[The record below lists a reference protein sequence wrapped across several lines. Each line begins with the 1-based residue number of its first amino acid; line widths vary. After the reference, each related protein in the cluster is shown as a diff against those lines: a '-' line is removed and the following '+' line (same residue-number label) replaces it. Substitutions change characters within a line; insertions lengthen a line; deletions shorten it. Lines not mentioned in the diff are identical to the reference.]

1 MTNREFFQAI
11 INGTI
16 NEEIVAHAEKEI
28 AKLDRRNSTR
38 SSKPSKV
45 QIENQAL
52 CRELVEWFKQN
63 EGVHTAT
70 EISESFGYSVQKISA
85 LCRQLGD
92 LLNVT
97 EVKVPKKGKQKG
109 YSLAG
114 VPTTAEE

>member
-16 NEEIVAHAEKEI
+16 NEEIIAHAEKEI
-28 AKLDRRNSTR
+28 VKLDKRNSTR

-52 CRELVEWFKQN
+52 CRELVEWFKEN
-63 EGVHTAT
+63 DGVHTAS
-70 EISESFGYSVQKISA
+70 EIAEAFEFSTQKASA
-85 LCRQLGD
+85 LCRQLGE

-109 YSLAG
+109 YSLATG
-114 VPTTAEE
+114 STASAE

>member
-28 AKLDRRNSTR
+28 AKLDKRNGTR

-63 EGVHTAT
+63 DGVYTAT